1 MPMSDLQQSLR
12 RFLTAA
18 EELESAA
25 PPEDDPQRH
34 GVGARLRNSVVRPLR
49 QAHRGNAGGN
59 GRSMDEPEPPTGSG
73 DSDVAAEGSGQDLG
87 HKIWELARVATELRV
102 EFPHLPEL
110 AEATAALQDL
120 AV

>member
-1 MPMSDLQQSLR
+1 MSDLQQSLR

-59 GRSMDEPEPPTGSG
+59 RLDGTLLWAVPRLFRNDRTPPTARAAAAKLA
-73 DSDVAAEGSGQDLG
+73 DS
-87 HKIWELARVATELRV
+87 R
-102 EFPHLPEL
+102 
-110 AEATAALQDL
+110 
-120 AV
+120 